1 MAFSVE
7 TDVGF
12 FFYFSRISIFATNP
26 KNRYPLVA
34 MSIKLNTKLESDLNS
49 NNAMQRYWGFKSQF
63 FPNLPNPR
71 SLLKIYIKDT
81 LTIIRNY
88 FENLKVGRTFI
99 GVSIFES
106 FWFVFEIIV
115 YSSKNHLI
123 FFFFFSLN
131 SFWF

>member
-1 MAFSVE
+1 MNVLIYIRHFNIIAIWHFRSKPRWV
-7 TDVGF
+7 

-63 FPNLPNPR
+63 FPNYPNPR

-106 FWFVFEIIV
+106 F
-115 YSSKNHLI
+115 
-123 FFFFFSLN
+123 
-131 SFWF
+131 

>member
-1 MAFSVE
+1 MIVNVLIYIRHFNIIAIWHFRSKPRWV
-7 TDVGF
+7 

-63 FPNLPNPR
+63 FPNYPNPR

-106 FWFVFEIIV
+106 F
-115 YSSKNHLI
+115 
-123 FFFFFSLN
+123 
-131 SFWF
+131 

>member
-1 MAFSVE
+1 
-7 TDVGF
+7 
-12 FFYFSRISIFATNP
+12 
-26 KNRYPLVA
+26 

-63 FPNLPNPR
+63 FPNLPNLR

-81 LTIIRNY
+81 LTIIRNH

-106 FWFVFEIIV
+106 F
-115 YSSKNHLI
+115 
-123 FFFFFSLN
+123 
-131 SFWF
+131 

>member
-1 MAFSVE
+1 MNVLIYIRHFNIIAIWHFRSKPRW
-7 TDVGF
+7 G

-63 FPNLPNPR
+63 FPNYPNPR

-106 FWFVFEIIV
+106 F
-115 YSSKNHLI
+115 
-123 FFFFFSLN
+123 
-131 SFWF
+131 